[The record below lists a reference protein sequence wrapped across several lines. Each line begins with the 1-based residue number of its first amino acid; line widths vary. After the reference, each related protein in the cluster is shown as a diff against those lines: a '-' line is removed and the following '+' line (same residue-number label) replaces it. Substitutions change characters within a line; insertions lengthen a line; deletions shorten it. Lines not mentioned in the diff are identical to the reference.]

1 MSKFIQL
8 IFLYV
13 RHYQS
18 IQDLVVKEFGE
29 ETWLKII
36 AKSKIDVHEFQNHQ
50 VYDDAY
56 TYRLAG
62 AVSEVLNTDLN
73 TVLKMFG
80 EFWILEISLKKY
92 PSMMASG
99 GLSFK
104 EFMLNLPNFHNRVYL
119 TYPELVAPEF
129 KVRMDGDAML
139 VEYHSQRPGL
149 TAMMEGML
157 HGIVKMFKEQGV
169 QVLLE
174 SEKINSNLD
183 HDLFRITWEK

>member
-1 MSKFIQL
+1 MYGI
-8 IFLYV
+8 V
-13 RHYQS
+13 NQS
-18 IQDLVVKEFGE
+18 IQDLVVKDFGE
-29 ETWLKII
+29 VTWLKII
-36 AKSKIDVHEFQNHQ
+36 AKSKIDVHDFQNHQ

-56 TYRLAG
+56 TYRLAE
-62 AVSEVLNTDLN
+62 AVSEVLQTDIN
-73 TVLKMFG
+73 TVFKMFG

-99 GLSFK
+99 GLNFK

-129 KVRMDGDAML
+129 KVRMDGDSML

-169 QVLLE
+169 LIILE
-174 SEKINSNLD
+174 TEKINSDLD
-183 HDLFRITWEK
+183 HDLFRIIWEK

>member
-1 MSKFIQL
+1 MYGI
-8 IFLYV
+8 IN
-13 RHYQS
+13 QS

-50 VYDDAY
+50 VYDDTY
-56 TYRLAG
+56 TYRLAA
-62 AVSEVLNTDLN
+62 AVSEVLHTDLN

-99 GLSFK
+99 GLGFK
-104 EFMLNLPNFHNRVYL
+104 EFMINLPNFHNRVYL

-129 KVRMDGDAML
+129 KVRMDGETML
-139 VEYHSQRPGL
+139 VEYHSLRPGL

-157 HGIVKMFKEQGV
+157 HGIVKMFKETGII
-169 QVLLE
+169 VLLE
-174 SEKINSNLD
+174 SEKINSGLD
-183 HDLFRITWEK
+183 HDLFRIIWEK

>member
-1 MSKFIQL
+1 MYGI
-8 IFLYV
+8 IN
-13 RHYQS
+13 QS

-129 KVRMDGDAML
+129 KVR
-139 VEYHSQRPGL
+139 
-149 TAMMEGML
+149 
-157 HGIVKMFKEQGV
+157 
-169 QVLLE
+169 
-174 SEKINSNLD
+174 
-183 HDLFRITWEK
+183 

>member
-1 MSKFIQL
+1 
-8 IFLYV
+8 
-13 RHYQS
+13 
-18 IQDLVVKEFGE
+18 
-29 ETWLKII
+29 
-36 AKSKIDVHEFQNHQ
+36 
-50 VYDDAY
+50 
-56 TYRLAG
+56 
-62 AVSEVLNTDLN
+62 
-73 TVLKMFG
+73 
-80 EFWILEISLKKY
+80 
-92 PSMMASG
+92 MMASG

-157 HGIVKMFKEQGV
+157 HGIVKMFKEQDV

-174 SEKINSNLD
+174 SEKIKSNLD

>member
-1 MSKFIQL
+1 MYGI
-8 IFLYV
+8 IN
-13 RHYQS
+13 QS

-56 TYRLAG
+56 TYR
-62 AVSEVLNTDLN
+62 
-73 TVLKMFG
+73 
-80 EFWILEISLKKY
+80 
-92 PSMMASG
+92 
-99 GLSFK
+99 
-104 EFMLNLPNFHNRVYL
+104 
-119 TYPELVAPEF
+119 
-129 KVRMDGDAML
+129 MDGDAML
-139 VEYHSQRPGL
+139 VEYHSKRPGL

-157 HGIVKMFKEQGV
+157 HGIVKMFKEQDV